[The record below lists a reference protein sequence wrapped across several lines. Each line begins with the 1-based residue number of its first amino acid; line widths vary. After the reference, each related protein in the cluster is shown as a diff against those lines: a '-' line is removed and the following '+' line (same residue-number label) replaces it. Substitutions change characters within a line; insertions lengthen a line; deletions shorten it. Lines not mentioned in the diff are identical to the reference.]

1 MPRRLLAVL
10 ILLIATVPASAQRLS
25 GDVVPERY
33 DLWFAPDFET
43 DTFRGRTTIVV
54 DVLKATTD
62 VTLHAAELTFVDV
75 TIESG
80 GQAQDADVA
89 FDLDAETATLH
100 VPNTLETGPATIQ
113 IIYTGILNDRL
124 RGFYLSETNGRK
136 YAVTQ
141 LEATDARRAFPSF
154 DEPAYKAVFGV
165 TLMVD
170 DGDTAISNGAVLT
183 DTPGPEPG
191 KHTLVFES
199 TLEMSSYLVA
209 MLVGD
214 FVCREG
220 GVGDT
225 PIRVCATPD
234 KLALT
239 GFALEA
245 AEQQLAFFNDYFGLR
260 YPFGKLD
267 VIAVP
272 DFAAGAMEN
281 TGAVVFRERL
291 LLADPARA
299 SLGLQKNIAG
309 IIAHELAHMWF
320 GNLVTMEWWDDIWL
334 NEGFATWM
342 SSKPLAAWRPEWNV
356 DQDDARSTQRAVGID
371 ALQATR
377 PVRVAANTPE
387 EINEVFAGR
396 EGFRGA
402 LGSYVRRFAF
412 DNATAEDLW
421 NELARVTGE
430 PIDAI
435 MSSYIDQPGVP
446 VLSVDSR
453 CVDDTT
459 EISLFQERFVGTPN
473 GATDNQT
480 WTVPVCFADPGGA
493 TPRCQV
499 MTEARQ
505 TVSVPGC
512 TQTPFANANG
522 SGYYL
527 TEYSPGAVAA
537 LAEVAVSLLTPVE
550 RISLL
555 GDGWWM
561 IQAGRH

>member
-214 FVCREG
+214 FV
-220 GVGDT
+220 
-225 PIRVCATPD
+225 
-234 KLALT
+234 
-239 GFALEA
+239 
-245 AEQQLAFFNDYFGLR
+245 
-260 YPFGKLD
+260 
-267 VIAVP
+267 
-272 DFAAGAMEN
+272 
-281 TGAVVFRERL
+281 
-291 LLADPARA
+291 
-299 SLGLQKNIAG
+299 
-309 IIAHELAHMWF
+309 
-320 GNLVTMEWWDDIWL
+320 
-334 NEGFATWM
+334 
-342 SSKPLAAWRPEWNV
+342 
-356 DQDDARSTQRAVGID
+356 
-371 ALQATR
+371 
-377 PVRVAANTPE
+377 
-387 EINEVFAGR
+387 
-396 EGFRGA
+396 
-402 LGSYVRRFAF
+402 
-412 DNATAEDLW
+412 
-421 NELARVTGE
+421 
-430 PIDAI
+430 
-435 MSSYIDQPGVP
+435 
-446 VLSVDSR
+446 
-453 CVDDTT
+453 
-459 EISLFQERFVGTPN
+459 
-473 GATDNQT
+473 
-480 WTVPVCFADPGGA
+480 
-493 TPRCQV
+493 
-499 MTEARQ
+499 
-505 TVSVPGC
+505 
-512 TQTPFANANG
+512 
-522 SGYYL
+522 
-527 TEYSPGAVAA
+527 
-537 LAEVAVSLLTPVE
+537 
-550 RISLL
+550 
-555 GDGWWM
+555 
-561 IQAGRH
+561 